1 MRVLRLIA
9 FTMRQH
15 ARAAH
20 WQAGAE
26 FVGGDRL
33 RARALSHARLRSMGA
48 AALRAEIAEL
58 RVQGSGED
66 SAALGQAD
74 R

>member
-1 MRVLRLIA
+1 MRLLKLLY
-9 FTMRQH
+9 FTIRHH
-15 ARAAH
+15 ARCAH

-33 RARALSHARLRSMGA
+33 RERALSHARLRSMGA
-48 AALRAEIAEL
+48 EALRGELAEL
-58 RVQGSGED
+58 RLPATQRSGD
-66 SAALGQAD
+66 ALPRTQ